1 MCYELTAYTT
11 PLLGGRNEDSPD
23 KSIEQAYKASRLIIN
38 ARYPSLGIR
47 QILVFDQSL
56 LITQA
61 LFADKRMSQ

>member
-23 KSIEQAYKASRLIIN
+23 KSIEKAYKAARLIFN

>member
-1 MCYELTAYTT
+1 MGYELTAYTA
-11 PLLGGRNEDSPD
+11 PLLGGRNEYSPD
-23 KSIEQAYKASRLIIN
+23 KSIEQAYKAARLIFN